1 MNTPTMTETGA
12 AAPTAS
18 MPSPASL
25 TSMQLSHRATLP
37 PVLHTLH
44 AWADRGWLRRLD
56 SALAKH
62 LFEIDPAS
70 PPALWVVVACLS
82 HLEGRG
88 HTCLPLALLCHPQAE
103 ALGLPP
109 EAQADLVALWHGLP
123 ADVPGWVQ
131 VLRGCAQVDAAGL
144 TRGGAPLVLF
154 ELPTDQ
160 PRELATV
167 PAEGMPVGAPHQ
179 TPIEMPSPAQ
189 RSGQALLYLR
199 RYWDDEGDVVGHIR
213 ERVSRQRAV
222 DERLAAHWLDR
233 LFPPAD
239 PPDWQRIA
247 CALAAR
253 AGLTV
258 ITGGP
263 GTGKTYTAARLLA
276 LLFALSPQPQHMRVA
291 LAAPTG
297 KAAARLRQSLA
308 QSLSVLAAAV
318 GSESG
323 SAPDGGLDLVALTQR
338 IGPARTL
345 HALLGARP
353 DSRYLAA
360 NARHP
365 LDVDVLVVDE
375 ASMINLEMM
384 AALMRALPHHAQLV
398 LLGDKDQLSSVE
410 AGAVLGDVCRHA
422 HLGLYGA
429 STVRYVQATT
439 GQGVPAQWWVPA
451 GQPVP
456 ALAQQTVMLRRSHRF
471 GGAIG
476 QLALAVNAGDV
487 SGVAAAMAVAPP
499 LPAGLSALQP
509 GASVGAAE
517 VGRLR
522 VGPGPAADAALLDSL
537 ARLAVEGYTAYLQAM
552 AEVGDDF
559 DHWVR
564 NVLLAFE
571 GFRLLCAVHQ
581 GPLGT
586 QGLNQRVQSAL
597 AQAGWLNPRGEWFA
611 GRPVMVTR
619 NDPGLGVSNGDVGV
633 VLAGWPGADGKPRLK
648 ACFLEGDTLRAVPVG
663 RLSHVETA
671 FAMTVHKSQG
681 SEFAHAV
688 LVLPSGAQGMLTR
701 ELVYTGITRART
713 RLTVVEG
720 APDALVGAVRRQAN
734 RHSGLGVR
742 LLDGPLFDKDQ

>member
-1 MNTPTMTETGA
+1 
-12 AAPTAS
+12 
-18 MPSPASL
+18 
-25 TSMQLSHRATLP
+25 
-37 PVLHTLH
+37 
-44 AWADRGWLRRLD
+44 
-56 SALAKH
+56 
-62 LFEIDPAS
+62 
-70 PPALWVVVACLS
+70 
-82 HLEGRG
+82 
-88 HTCLPLALLCHPQAE
+88 
-103 ALGLPP
+103 
-109 EAQADLVALWHGLP
+109 
-123 ADVPGWVQ
+123 
-131 VLRGCAQVDAAGL
+131 
-144 TRGGAPLVLF
+144 
-154 ELPTDQ
+154 
-160 PRELATV
+160 
-167 PAEGMPVGAPHQ
+167 
-179 TPIEMPSPAQ
+179 
-189 RSGQALLYLR
+189 
-199 RYWDDEGDVVGHIR
+199 
-213 ERVSRQRAV
+213 
-222 DERLAAHWLDR
+222 
-233 LFPPAD
+233 
-239 PPDWQRIA
+239 
-247 CALAAR
+247 
-253 AGLTV
+253 LTV

-308 QSLSVLAAAV
+308 QSLSVLAPAV
-318 GSESG
+318 GEASV

-353 DSRYLAA
+353 DSRHFAA
-360 NARHP
+360 NARQP

-375 ASMINLEMM
+375 ASMVNLEMM

-429 STVRYVQATT
+429 DTVRYVQATT
-439 GQGVPAQWWVPA
+439 GQGVPVQWWVPA
-451 GQPVP
+451 GQRVP

-476 QLALAVNAGDV
+476 QLALSVNAGDV
-487 SGVAAAMAVAPP
+487 SAVAAAMAAAPP
-499 LPAGLSALQP
+499 LPAGPLAPQP
-509 GASVGAAE
+509 GVSVGAAE

-522 VGPGPAADAALLDSL
+522 VSQGPVADAALLDSL

-633 VLAGWPGADGKPRLK
+633 VLPGWPGPDGKPRLK

-734 RHSGLGVR
+734 RHSGLAMR
-742 LLDGPLFDKDQ
+742 LELA